1 MNVMKLFSN
10 STTNFTDLDRQTMGL
25 GPLNE
30 EAFSE
35 MVLCGHRVV
44 SIELE
49 EGSSRLLVNTGCNSR
64 EFGSAGCKGFMEF
77 SITPVGANLIKG
89 EFSHFRSCFARQEHH
104 YESLKRIEAIGAN
117 NNSYVTIIRNAK
129 KIANSAWLYP
139 GHDYHQPP
147 SESNP
152 ISLSNKDVAERVIN
166 DLDKFEAQLGI
177 PPDNPGVMNHP
188 APSGVVSI

>member
-1 MNVMKLFSN
+1 MDVMKLVSN
-10 STTNFTDLDRQTMGL
+10 STFNFTDLDRQTMGL
-25 GPLNE
+25 SPLNE

-44 SIELE
+44 SIEPE
-49 EGSSRLLVNTGCNSR
+49 EGSSRLRVNTGCNSR
-64 EFGSAGCKGFMEF
+64 EFGSASCKGVMEF
-77 SITPVGANLIKG
+77 SITPVGLYLIRG
-89 EFSHFRSCFARQEHH
+89 EFNHSQSCFARQDHH
-104 YESLKRIEAIGAN
+104 YESRKRIEAIGAD

-129 KIANSAWLYP
+129 KIANSAFIHS

-152 ISLSNKDVAERVIN
+152 ISPSNKDVAERVIK
-166 DLDKFEAQLGI
+166 DLDNLEARLGI
-177 PPDNPGVMNHP
+177 QPDNPGVMNYP